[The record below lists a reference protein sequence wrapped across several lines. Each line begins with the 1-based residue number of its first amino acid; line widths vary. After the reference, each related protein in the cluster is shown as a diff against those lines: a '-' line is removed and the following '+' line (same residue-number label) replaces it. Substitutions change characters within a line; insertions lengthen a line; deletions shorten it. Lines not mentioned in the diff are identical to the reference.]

1 VRTFDE
7 RELFLPTSQH
17 QGEVLGCEGGDLHC
31 RGVAKVLDSFNG
43 RMIDGMNSDGS
54 RSEGDED
61 TVVVVA
67 ASSSIAMKHRTPT
80 ARHRAVAVVWVASV
94 VLSVVV
100 VEAAAMRRVAL
111 RGSQMQE
118 SPEEGDEQG
127 RGGGRRAIQES
138 LFDSSSL
145 SAAPPPSS
153 SSSFDLV
160 QGRTVSYAFTDRYQ
174 CHAGLDQPI
183 PRMPLPDPIRN
194 APGFVDFFPQWRGRN
209 SGSNTQSR
217 PLKVVIVGDSIAIQL
232 SQVVDE
238 AIGTH
243 ERINLRNHLVGGRQR
258 QECAH
263 VSQSGGDGNVVV
275 AGMRLRNL
283 LRNSTRERSE
293 TPQSSEFWNPAVI
306 NELLQYEVDT
316 PREPSLQQATNQK
329 QPIGTFDAM
338 VQRIPHGWISL
349 QDITYDSL
357 RENAMLAA
365 EWFGIETLV
374 LINLPLINNVVDYEG
389 KEGYLTLLQKRQL
402 IRNFAAAWKPPQGI
416 RLQHVLVLELGDLV
430 DDLLEWNAQI
440 MGFNTSLPYREWM
453 LGHTLRVNDETAPTK
468 QRQRRRAATA
478 AASRSTPSYYNHKVA
493 HKCAVRVPD
502 TATACPRNSITY
514 DGMHLCMSTLGGRTV
529 SGMACLIDCSL
540 DALETEKG
548 QDDFHPD
555 SSAELRSCESRCNGQ
570 FMSTKPV
577 PASMMMR
584 QIS

>member
-1 VRTFDE
+1 MG
-7 RELFLPTSQH
+7 LAPS
-17 QGEVLGCEGGDLHC
+17 LGL
-31 RGVAKVLDSFNG
+31 AKALDASNG
-43 RMIDGMNSDGS
+43 RMIDKMIYEGS
-54 RSEGDED
+54 RREGDRD
-61 TVVVVA
+61 SVVVVVS
-67 ASSSIAMKHRTPT
+67 ASSSIAMKPRAPT
-80 ARHRAVAVVWVASV
+80 TRHRAVVAVAWVVASM
-94 VLSVVV
+94 LSVAL
-100 VEAAAMRRVAL
+100 VEAAAMSRVAL
-111 RGSQMQE
+111 RGSTVQGF
-118 SPEEGDEQG
+118 PEEGDEEG
-127 RGGGRRAIQES
+127 RGGGPRTIQES
-138 LFDSSSL
+138 L
-145 SAAPPPSS
+145 SAALPS

-174 CHAGLDQPI
+174 CHPGLDQPI

-194 APGFVDFFPQWRGRN
+194 APGLVDFFPQWRGRRIA
-209 SGSNTQSR
+209 GSNSQSQH
-217 PLKVVIVGDSIAIQL
+217 PLKVVIVGDSIAVQL

-243 ERINLRNHLVGGRQR
+243 ERINLRNHLVGGRQK
-258 QECAH
+258 QECTH
-263 VSQSGGDGNVVV
+263 VSQSGGNNVVV

-283 LRNSTRERSE
+283 LRNSTRERSD
-293 TPQSSEFWNPAVI
+293 TPQSSEFWNPVVI
-306 NELLQYEVDT
+306 HELLQYEVST
-316 PREPSLQQATNQK
+316 PTTTTNQK

-357 RENAMLAA
+357 RENAMHAA
-365 EWFGIETLV
+365 NLFGIETLV

-402 IRNFAAAWKPPQGI
+402 IRNFAATWKPPKGI

-453 LGHTLRVNDETAPTK
+453 LGHSLRVNGETAPK
-468 QRQRRRAATA
+468 RKQRRRRRRASAAATA
-478 AASRSTPSYYNHKVA
+478 ASARSTPSYYNHKVA
-493 HKCAVRVPD
+493 HKCAVQVPD

-540 DALETEKG
+540 NALETEKK
-548 QDDFHPD
+548 QDDSHPD
-555 SSAELRSCESRCNGQ
+555 RSAELRSCESRCNGQ
-570 FMSTKPV
+570 FMSTQPV

-584 QIS
+584 QSS

>member
-1 VRTFDE
+1 
-7 RELFLPTSQH
+7 
-17 QGEVLGCEGGDLHC
+17 LHC
-31 RGVAKVLDSFNG
+31 RGIANALDASNG
-43 RMIDGMNSDGS
+43 RMIDRMNNDGS
-54 RSEGDED
+54 RSEEDGD
-61 TVVVVA
+61 TVVVVVVGA
-67 ASSSIAMKHRTPT
+67 ASSSIAMKPRAPT
-80 ARHRAVAVVWVASV
+80 ARHAAAVVWVVALMLSV
-94 VLSVVV
+94 VL
-100 VEAAAMRRVAL
+100 VEAAEMSRVAL
-111 RGSQMQE
+111 RGSTVQG

-127 RGGGRRAIQES
+127 RGGGHRTIQES
-138 LFDSSSL
+138 LFDLPATSS
-145 SAAPPPSS
+145 SS

-160 QGRTVSYAFTDRYQ
+160 QGRAVSYAFTDRYQ

-194 APGFVDFFPQWRGRN
+194 APGLVDFFPQWRGRRN
-209 SGSNTQSR
+209 AGSSTTQPR
-217 PLKVVIVGDSIAIQL
+217 HPLKVVIVGDSIAVQL

-243 ERINLRNHLVGGRQR
+243 ERINLRNHYVGGRQK
-258 QECAH
+258 QECTH
-263 VSQSGGDGNVVV
+263 VSQSGGGDDGNVVV

-283 LRNSTRERSE
+283 LRNSTRERSD

-306 NELLQYEVDT
+306 NELLQYEVNT
-316 PREPSLQQATNQK
+316 PREHSLQQTTIQV
-329 QPIGTFDAM
+329 PIGTFDAM

-365 EWFGIETLV
+365 KLFGIETLV

-402 IRNFAAAWKPPQGI
+402 IRNFAATWKPPTGI

-430 DDLLEWNAQI
+430 DDLLEWNAQL
-440 MGFNTSLPYREWM
+440 MGFNTSLPYHEWM
-453 LGHTLRVNDETAPTK
+453 LGHTLRVNGETAPTK
-468 QRQRRRAATA
+468 QRQRRRRASAAATA
-478 AASRSTPSYYNHKVA
+478 AAARSTPSYYNHKVA

-548 QDDFHPD
+548 RDDSLPD
-555 SSAELRSCESRCNGQ
+555 SSAQLRSCESRCNGQ

-577 PASMMMR
+577 PAAMMS